1 VISGL
6 ADLESTTCSRAS
18 CRKDATKRVSWR
30 NPKIHAAD
38 RVKVW
43 LACSDHEGYLE
54 NYLATRSFP
63 VKVTE
68 LWEEVAADELGIVSS

>member
-1 VISGL
+1 VISGP

-18 CRKDATKRVSWR
+18 CRERATKRVSWR
-30 NPKIHAAD
+30 NPKIHTAD

-43 LACSDHEGYLE
+43 LACSDHDEYLE
-54 NYLATRSFP
+54 NYLATRGFP

-68 LWEEVAADELGIVSS
+68 LLEEVAAGELGNAAS